1 MNCCVGVV
9 LAAEKKETNSS
20 GVSMFIPTNESG
32 KLYKLDDH
40 IICSVS
46 GITADASILVDM
58 ARLASKRHTY
68 MQKTP
73 IYVEEVVK
81 NLANYK
87 HTYTQY
93 GSSRPFGVALMYAGY
108 DTTCGFQL
116 YSSDPSGN
124 YAAWKAHATGKNNV
138 NAVSTLKED
147 YVENMTLNEGVV
159 MAAKIL
165 GKSMDMNKPDS
176 NRFEIGVITLDENK
190 KVVQKRVEG
199 AELDKVL
206 ADAKVFDNMDKK

>member
-1 MNCCVGVV
+1 M
-9 LAAEKKETNSS
+9 
-20 GVSMFIPTNESG
+20 
-32 KLYKLDDH
+32 
-40 IICSVS
+40 
-46 GITADASILVDM
+46 
-58 ARLASKRHTY
+58 
-68 MQKTP
+68 
-73 IYVEEVVK
+73 
-81 NLANYK
+81 
-87 HTYTQY
+87 
-93 GSSRPFGVALMYAGY
+93 
-108 DTTCGFQL
+108 
-116 YSSDPSGN
+116 
-124 YAAWKAHATGKNNV
+124 